1 MVVAAR
7 LYHFGEAFG
16 VSFITHDWGITPFLR
31 RRRNPLYPVHPRHP
45 PIGYNNPHLR
55 AANAVPQTGNP
66 PAPRQTTAMT
76 SPNHHSDDYRR
87 QFMPPA
93 RRGPTSAAPPDA
105 SDLSDAPPLVTT
117 AMPPMSAPP
126 PLASEPQPPPSDN
139 APPTPDLALASAL
152 ADADPDDAAA
162 PAYVAAS
169 DLFKIY
175 KPADLEVVA
184 LRGVDL
190 AVAPGELV
198 GIVGASGSGKTT
210 LLNILAGL
218 ERPSAGGI
226 RVGARDLLD
235 ISDSEL
241 VEYRRREV
249 GFVWQATGRNLV
261 PYLNVRDNIELPQ
274 AIAGVG
280 KRQRQERAAELLDA
294 LQMSD
299 KSRRYPAELSGGEQ
313 QRVAIAVALANRPP
327 LLLADEPTGE
337 LDTNMAE
344 DVLQMLRRINRRF
357 GVTVIIVTHYAGI
370 ARWVDRVVRIRDGR
384 IGSES
389 YLTASYQGAAGQ
401 EQEYLVI
408 DRAGRLQLPREY
420 VDQLAMDGLASAGLA
435 PDGNAITIR
444 PAAAPPRS
452 RTPHETP
459 DRGADDF

>member
-1 MVVAAR
+1 MAA
-7 LYHFGEAFG
+7 
-16 VSFITHDWGITPFLR
+16 
-31 RRRNPLYPVHPRHP
+31 
-45 PIGYNNPHLR
+45 
-55 AANAVPQTGNP
+55 
-66 PAPRQTTAMT
+66 
-76 SPNHHSDDYRR
+76 PNDSNDEYAR
-87 QFMPPA
+87 QFMPPE
-93 RRGPTSAAPPDA
+93 RRGQPPPPAPTPTRPQPPARDAAGAPA
-105 SDLSDAPPLVTT
+105 TTGTDAPPAENPTT
-117 AMPPMSAPP
+117 PSAPAVAEP
-126 PLASEPQPPPSDN
+126 PGAPPAADPAVSEP
-139 APPTPDLALASAL
+139 
-152 ADADPDDAAA
+152 AA
-162 PAYVAAS
+162 PAPLPASSPAPLPAPGSDGVARGSDGPAYVEAN

-190 AVAPGELV
+190 EVAAGELA

-218 ERPSAGGI
+218 ERPSAGRI
-226 RVGARDLLD
+226 RVGQRDLLD
-235 ISDSEL
+235 ISEQDL
-241 VEYRRREV
+241 VAYRRREV

-274 AIAGVG
+274 AIAGAG
-280 KRQRQERAAELLDA
+280 RRQRRQRAADLLDA

-313 QRVAIAVALANRPP
+313 QRVAIAVALANNPP

-344 DVLQMLRRINRRF
+344 DVFRMLQRINRQF

-389 YLTASYQGAAGQ
+389 YLEASYRGDEGR
-401 EQEYLVI
+401 EEEYLVV

-420 VDQLAMDGLASAGLA
+420 VERLALDGLASAGLA
-435 PDGNAITIR
+435 EDGGGITLR
-444 PAAAPPRS
+444 PATAPHRS
-452 RTPHETP
+452 RERRESPAP
-459 DRGADDF
+459 DAG

>member
-1 MVVAAR
+1 MAAQ
-7 LYHFGEAFG
+7 
-16 VSFITHDWGITPFLR
+16 
-31 RRRNPLYPVHPRHP
+31 
-45 PIGYNNPHLR
+45 NNSNDEY
-55 AANAVPQTGNP
+55 A
-66 PAPRQTTAMT
+66 
-76 SPNHHSDDYRR
+76 R
-87 QFMPPA
+87 QFMPPE
-93 RRGPTSAAPPDA
+93 RRGQPPPPAPAPPPA
-105 SDLSDAPPLVTT
+105 TAEKPP
-117 AMPPMSAPP
+117 SAPP
-126 PLASEPQPPPSDN
+126 RDVAGIPADAAGTRTPEPVPPPP
-139 APPTPDLALASAL
+139 APEPPGADPLPATAYDGADQASAG
-152 ADADPDDAAA
+152 
-162 PAYVAAS
+162 PAYVEAN

-190 AVAPGELV
+190 EVASGELA

-218 ERPSAGGI
+218 ERPSAGRI
-226 RVGARDLLD
+226 RVGQRDLLD
-235 ISDSEL
+235 ISEQEL
-241 VEYRRREV
+241 VAYRRREV

-274 AIAGVG
+274 AIAGAG
-280 KRQRQERAAELLDA
+280 RRHRRQRAAELLDA

-313 QRVAIAVALANRPP
+313 QRVAIAVALANNPP

-344 DVLQMLRRINRRF
+344 DVFRMLQRINRQF

-389 YLTASYQGAAGQ
+389 YLEASYRGDEGR
-401 EQEYLVI
+401 EEEYLVV

-420 VDQLAMDGLASAGLA
+420 VERLALDGLARAGLA
-435 PDGNAITIR
+435 EDGGGITLR
-444 PAAAPPRS
+444 PATAPHRS
-452 RTPHETP
+452 RERRATPTP
-459 DRGADDF
+459 DAG

>member
-1 MVVAAR
+1 MPKLAAQ
-7 LYHFGEAFG
+7 
-16 VSFITHDWGITPFLR
+16 
-31 RRRNPLYPVHPRHP
+31 
-45 PIGYNNPHLR
+45 NNSNDEY
-55 AANAVPQTGNP
+55 A
-66 PAPRQTTAMT
+66 
-76 SPNHHSDDYRR
+76 R
-87 QFMPPA
+87 QFMPPE
-93 RRGPTSAAPPDA
+93 RRG
-105 SDLSDAPPLVTT
+105 
-117 AMPPMSAPP
+117 
-126 PLASEPQPPPSDN
+126 QPPPP
-139 APPTPDLALASAL
+139 APAPAPATAEKPPPTPPRDTAGAPADAAGTRTPVPPPPAPEPPGAPPAADPPLPATASDGADQASAG
-152 ADADPDDAAA
+152 
-162 PAYVAAS
+162 PAYVEAN

-190 AVAPGELV
+190 EVASGELA

-218 ERPSAGGI
+218 ERPSAGRI
-226 RVGARDLLD
+226 RVGQRDLLD
-235 ISDSEL
+235 ISEQDL
-241 VEYRRREV
+241 VAYRRREV

-274 AIAGVG
+274 AIAGAG
-280 KRQRQERAAELLDA
+280 RRHRRQRAAELLDA

-313 QRVAIAVALANRPP
+313 QRVAIAVALANNPP

-344 DVLQMLRRINRRF
+344 DVFRMLQRINRQF

-389 YLTASYQGAAGQ
+389 YLEASYRGDEGR
-401 EQEYLVI
+401 EEEYLVV

-420 VDQLAMDGLASAGLA
+420 VERLALDGLARAGLA
-435 PDGNAITIR
+435 DDGGGITLR
-444 PAAAPPRS
+444 PATAPHRS
-452 RTPHETP
+452 RERRATPTP
-459 DRGADDF
+459 DAG

>member
-1 MVVAAR
+1 M
-7 LYHFGEAFG
+7 
-16 VSFITHDWGITPFLR
+16 T
-31 RRRNPLYPVHPRHP
+31 
-45 PIGYNNPHLR
+45 
-55 AANAVPQTGNP
+55 
-66 PAPRQTTAMT
+66 APNDNDR
-76 SPNHHSDDYRR
+76 SPNDDYRR

-93 RRGPTSAAPPDA
+93 RRGPTPAAPSAAPDSSAAPTA
-105 SDLSDAPPLVTT
+105 VTPATSPPPPPIESEPAPP
-117 AMPPMSAPP
+117 AP
-126 PLASEPQPPPSDN
+126 DN
-139 APPTPDLALASAL
+139 ALPTPDLALASAL
-152 ADADPDDAAA
+152 ADADADPDDAAA
-162 PAYVAAS
+162 PAYVAAT

-299 KSRRYPAELSGGEQ
+299 KARRYPAELSGGEQ

-420 VDQLAMDGLASAGLA
+420 VEQVAMDGLASAGIA
-435 PDGNAITIR
+435 ADGNAITIR

-452 RTPHETP
+452 RTPRETA
-459 DRGADDF
+459 DQGADDNAARPVGNAD

>member
-1 MVVAAR
+1 MR
-7 LYHFGEAFG
+7 
-16 VSFITHDWGITPFLR
+16 
-31 RRRNPLYPVHPRHP
+31 
-45 PIGYNNPHLR
+45 YNNPRFAL
-55 AANAVPQTGNP
+55 
-66 PAPRQTTAMT
+66 PAPDCGNLRRSASPSAMA
-76 SPNHHSDDYRR
+76 SANYNDANNARSRSDDYRR
-87 QFMPPA
+87 QFMPPE
-93 RRGPTSAAPPDA
+93 RRGSAPAAPADPPDTSISAAATPAPSQIEPESEPALAEPIPP
-105 SDLSDAPPLVTT
+105 S
-117 AMPPMSAPP
+117 
-126 PLASEPQPPPSDN
+126 ASENGRPP
-139 APPTPDLALASAL
+139 PDLALETSL
-152 ADADPDDAAA
+152 AESNLDDAAA
-162 PAYVAAS
+162 PAYVEAS

-190 AVAPGELV
+190 QVAAGELV

-235 ISDSEL
+235 ISDRDL

-280 KRQRQERAAELLDA
+280 KRQRRERAAELLDA

-299 KSRRYPAELSGGEQ
+299 KARRYPAELSGGEQ

-389 YLTASYQGAAGQ
+389 YLTASYRGDDGQ
-401 EQEYLVI
+401 EQEYLVV

-420 VDQLAMDGLASAGLA
+420 VEQVSMDGLASAGIA
-435 PDGNAITIR
+435 ADGSAITIR
-444 PAAAPPRS
+444 PAVAPQRS
-452 RTPHETP
+452 RSHRETADRAP
-459 DRGADDF
+459 DS

>member
-1 MVVAAR
+1 
-7 LYHFGEAFG
+7 
-16 VSFITHDWGITPFLR
+16 
-31 RRRNPLYPVHPRHP
+31 
-45 PIGYNNPHLR
+45 
-55 AANAVPQTGNP
+55 
-66 PAPRQTTAMT
+66 MT
-76 SPNHHSDDYRR
+76 SPNDNDNASSGNARPPNDDYRR

-93 RRGPTSAAPPDA
+93 RRGPTPAALPDPPHAPIAAEPAPTPTPIEPAPAPPA
-105 SDLSDAPPLVTT
+105 T
-117 AMPPMSAPP
+117 
-126 PLASEPQPPPSDN
+126 EN
-139 APPTPDLALASAL
+139 GPPTPDLALESPL
-152 ADADPDDAAA
+152 ADADFDDADAV
-162 PAYVAAS
+162 PAYVEAS

-190 AVAPGELV
+190 EVAPGELV

-235 ISDSEL
+235 ISDREL

-280 KRQRQERAAELLDA
+280 KHPRQERAAELLDA

-337 LDTNMAE
+337 LDTTMAE

-389 YLTASYQGAAGQ
+389 YLTASYRGADGQ
-401 EQEYLVI
+401 EQEYLVV

-420 VDQLAMDGLASAGLA
+420 VEQVAMDGLAHAGIA
-435 PDGNAITIR
+435 ADGSAITIR

-452 RTPHETP
+452 RTRRETA
-459 DRGADDF
+459 DRGPDAGAGHPPTRT